1 VNDIQLNIL
10 HQAFTQFKQFG
21 FKNVTMDD
29 LARNIGISKKTI
41 YENFKD
47 KEELVFEVIKNM
59 TNTNQRKI
67 DEASKKSIN
76 AIEQLM
82 KIIAIMAEMIQGM
95 NVVCFMDLQRYYP
108 KAYEYLEKH
117 RHDCMKRDVTQN
129 LLQGVE
135 EGLFRKEIDVEI
147 ISIFRMESAM
157 LIFKSN
163 LFNNIKHDILKI
175 NNELFA
181 HYMYGIATI
190 KGHKLIDK
198 YYNKEA
204 EKCSFPQL
212 FKTKK

>member
-1 VNDIQLNIL
+1 
-10 HQAFTQFKQFG
+10 
-21 FKNVTMDD
+21 
-29 LARNIGISKKTI
+29 
-41 YENFKD
+41 
-47 KEELVFEVIKNM
+47 
-59 TNTNQRKI
+59 
-67 DEASKKSIN
+67 
-76 AIEQLM
+76 
-82 KIIAIMAEMIQGM
+82 
-95 NVVCFMDLQRYYP
+95 
-108 KAYEYLEKH
+108 
-117 RHDCMKRDVTQN
+117 MKRDVTQN
-129 LLQGVE
+129 LLQGIE

-204 EKCSFPQL
+204 
-212 FKTKK
+212 